1 MEVVSLKDIIYN
13 LIVKVKKYNKYNNE
27 YKSSWI
33 NSNTDLYIDLKLS
46 KSEIIEIILELEKE
60 YDTCIIS
67 NPLSIPSFK
76 IVYVAQIFEHAIKF
90 NSEIH
95 GKKLLQYAIDHVEIY
110 QKLTTLKS
118 NIAAF
123 SDVTWDTGFHTNCGE
138 FESVVDLYHP
148 HYSCGE
154 MICERVVELSGEI
167 GFSLKTPIEQL
178 ISELQIWR
186 KRIDW
191 YGISPKEK
199 VVKFVNFNYI
209 GNRIAY
215 PENEVVINEKGRVMR
230 IFESKVSSSTIDYFW
245 GEICKFSPKWI
256 VGDSSIIYN
265 FSKYMLNNGFTLD
278 EVTYVEVEAN
288 NVLTKEI
295 LTEIQKAFRHAKIS
309 TSILNPHIGSFLL
322 TCPKGHVHL
331 INRAIV
337 LEIEKNNKTQ
347 IGFSQVMI
355 SSLLN
360 VMAPIININSFLYGR
375 ECNEI
380 TCDYSHDEDMLILAP
395 TNGFGGFFDDTDWS
409 VSAKSVEM
417 CIDLLNAEYNNPI
430 SAVQIVQTENCH
442 MRLFLRIKQE
452 FKYWKNALADS
463 ALGYLKKMISSN
475 MDWQIV
481 FVDEM
486 YPCEYTSVLSYYQN
500 YSL

>member
-1 MEVVSLKDIIYN
+1 MEVISLKDIIQN
-13 LIVKVKKYNKYNNE
+13 IIVKAKKYSNT

-33 NSNTDLYIDLKLS
+33 NSNTDLYFDLKLS

-60 YDTCIIS
+60 YDTHIIS
-67 NPLSIPSFK
+67 MPLSVPSFK
-76 IVYVAQIFEHAIKF
+76 IVFVAQVFEYSIKF
-90 NSEIH
+90 NGDIH
-95 GKKLLQYAIDHVEIY
+95 EKKLLQYAIDHVETY
-110 QKLTTLKS
+110 QKLATIKS
-118 NIAAF
+118 NLTAF
-123 SDVTWDTGFHTNCGE
+123 SNVKWDTGFHSNCGD
-138 FESVVDLYHP
+138 FESIVDLYHS

-154 MICERVVELSGEI
+154 MICKRVVELSGEI
-167 GFSLKTPIEQL
+167 GFSLRTPIDQF

-191 YGISPKEK
+191 YEISPKEK
-199 VVKFVNFNYI
+199 VVKFENFNYV

-215 PENEVVINEKGRVMR
+215 LENEVSIYEKGREMR
-230 IFESKVSSSTIDYFW
+230 IYESKVSSSTIDYYW
-245 GEICKFSPKWI
+245 RQICKFSPKWI

-288 NVLTKEI
+288 NVLAKEI
-295 LTEIQKAFRHAKIS
+295 LTEIQKAFGHAKIS

-331 INRAIV
+331 INQATV
-337 LEIEKNNKTQ
+337 LEIEHKNKTQ
-347 IGFSQVMI
+347 DGFSQVMI

-360 VMAPIININSFLYGR
+360 IMAPIININSFLYGR
-375 ECNEI
+375 ECEEI
-380 TCDYSHDEDMLILAP
+380 TCDYSQGKDMLILAP
-395 TNGFGGFFDDTDWS
+395 TNGFGGFYDDTDWS

-430 SAVQIVQTENCH
+430 SAMQIVQTGNCQI
-442 MRLFLRIKQE
+442 RLFLRIKQE
-452 FKYWKNALADS
+452 FKNWISALADS
-463 ALGYLKKMISSN
+463 MLGYLKKMISSN

-486 YPCEYTSVLSYYQN
+486 YPCEYTSILSYYQN
-500 YSL
+500 YSM

>member
-1 MEVVSLKDIIYN
+1 MEAISLKGIISN
-13 LIVKVKKYNKYNNE
+13 IIAKAKKYNNE

-60 YDTCIIS
+60 YDTRIIS
-67 NPLSIPSFK
+67 IPLSLPNFK
-76 IVYVAQIFEHAIKF
+76 IVYLAQVFEYSIKF
-90 NSEIH
+90 NGETH
-95 GKKLLQYAIDHVEIY
+95 RENLLQYAVDHVEIY
-110 QKLTTLKS
+110 QKLAEIS
-118 NIAAF
+118 DIVAF
-123 SDVTWDTGFHTNCGE
+123 SDVKWDTGFHSNCGE
-138 FESVVDLYHP
+138 FESIVDLYHS

-154 MICERVVELSGEI
+154 MICERVVELSGDI

-199 VVKFVNFNYI
+199 VVKFANFNYI

-215 PENEVVINEKGRVMR
+215 PENEVAINEKGRVMG
-230 IFESKVSSSTIDYFW
+230 IFVSKVSSSTIEYFW
-245 GEICKFSPKWI
+245 RQICKFSPKWI

-265 FSKYMLNNGFTLD
+265 FCKYMLSNEFTLD
-278 EVTYVEVEAN
+278 DVTYVEIEAN
-288 NVLTKEI
+288 NVLSKEI

-309 TSILNPHIGSFLL
+309 IAISNPHIGSFLL
-322 TCPKGHVHL
+322 TCPNGHVHL
-331 INRAIV
+331 INEATV
-337 LEIEKNNKTQ
+337 LEIEQKNKSEV
-347 IGFSQVMI
+347 GFSQIMI

-375 ECNEI
+375 KGKEI
-380 TCDYSHDEDMLILAP
+380 TCDYSHGKDILLLAP
-395 TNGFGGFFDDTDWS
+395 TNGFGGFYDDADWS

-430 SAVQIVQTENCH
+430 SAMQIVQTDKCQI
-442 MRLFLRIKQE
+442 RLFLRIKQE
-452 FKYWKNALADS
+452 FKNWKSTLADS
-463 ALGYLKKMISSN
+463 MLGYLKKMISSN

-486 YPCEYTSVLSYYQN
+486 YPSEYTGILSYYQN